1 MQFIKIFS
9 TFSSNSYLR
18 VLKIKKKYR
27 ENDENQPDR
36 ELLHRIKSKVPGCI
50 REKEQHD
57 ESSFH
62 SLSPR
67 S

>member
-1 MQFIKIFS
+1 MQFIKILS

-36 ELLHRIKSKVPGCI
+36 ELLHRIKSKAAGCI
-50 REKEQHD
+50 GEKEQHD